1 MRPFLLLALWLLSSA
16 LFGAPLSPQWPDSL
30 KLAVAPRLPA
40 RARIEVQIARV
51 PATKAEG
58 WKITAFSPDQ
68 PLGLVNF
75 EAEANIEGRWIR
87 GQGSATVRAYVPVA
101 VATSPIA
108 HGDPLDVNN
117 LRFEER
123 ELSRLTQTGYFVD
136 KTVVGRRA
144 KGSITI
150 GQVIGR
156 HNSAQ
161 QPLVTP
167 GETVD
172 LVRRKGS
179 LTLSAK
185 VRALQ
190 GGVVDQWV
198 QVQNPSSGKLFLARI
213 SGPGEVEIR

>member
-1 MRPFLLLALWLLSSA
+1 MRPILLLVLWLLSSA
-16 LFGAPLSPQWPDSL
+16 IFAAAPAPTWADAL
-30 KLAVAPRLPA
+30 KQALAARLPA
-40 RARIEVQIARV
+40 HARIDVQMGRV
-51 PATKAEG
+51 PAVGPKG

-75 EAEANIEGRWIR
+75 EAEANLDQRWVR
-87 GQGSATVRAYVPVA
+87 GQGAATVRAYVPVA
-101 VATSPIA
+101 VATTPIA
-108 HGDPLDVNN
+108 HGEALDVNN

-156 HNSAQ
+156 QNSAQ
-161 QPLVTP
+161 ANVVTP
-167 GETVD
+167 GETVE